1 MTAFRYRAAT
11 PEGKIVE
18 GVLQAP
24 SRDGVLADLR
34 ARALFPVAV
43 EEAGDAE
50 VSGGRGGRAGAS
62 LRLQLTRSL
71 STLLESGFPVD
82 RALSVAADL
91 TDDAMLRGVVQAV
104 RQDVRA
110 GRPLSDAFA
119 AHPRIFP
126 PVYVAMVAA
135 GEAGGTLGPTFGR
148 LATLQEEEAELRS
161 SLVSALLY
169 PALMMA
175 AGGAAVMLLVFV
187 VLPQFAGVLQDAG
200 AKLPF
205 TTRVLLA
212 TTTAAS
218 RWGWLV
224 ALVLAAGIWA
234 GVYTVRTPAGRA
246 KWDAL
251 LLRIP
256 GVGDLIRRVATARI
270 ARILGMLLQN
280 GVPLVN
286 SLEIARGTA
295 GNVVL
300 ARGLGD
306 AVRAVREGKT
316 LAASA
321 GPMLPKL
328 ARQMMSVGE
337 ETGTLPEMLL
347 RVATV
352 YDREVRDTLKRA
364 ITLVEPT
371 LILLFGAIVGF
382 IALGMLQA
390 IYSINAGAL

>member
-1 MTAFRYRAAT
+1 
-11 PEGKIVE
+11 
-18 GVLQAP
+18 
-24 SRDGVLADLR
+24 
-34 ARALFPVAV
+34 
-43 EEAGDAE
+43 
-50 VSGGRGGRAGAS
+50 
-62 LRLQLTRSL
+62 
-71 STLLESGFPVD
+71 
-82 RALSVAADL
+82 
-91 TDDAMLRGVVQAV
+91 
-104 RQDVRA
+104 
-110 GRPLSDAFA
+110 
-119 AHPRIFP
+119 
-126 PVYVAMVAA
+126 
-135 GEAGGTLGPTFGR
+135 
-148 LATLQEEEAELRS
+148 
-161 SLVSALLY
+161 
-169 PALMMA
+169 
-175 AGGAAVMLLVFV
+175 MLLVFV

-224 ALVLAAGIWA
+224 ALVAAASIWA
-234 GVYTVRTPAGRA
+234 SVYTVRTPAGRA

>member
-1 MTAFRYRAAT
+1 MTAFRYRAST

-169 PALMMA
+169 PALMMF
-175 AGGAAVMLLVFV
+175 AGGMAVTLLVFV

-224 ALVLAAGIWA
+224 ALVAAASIWA

-371 LILLFGAIVGF
+371 LILLFGAVVGF

>member
-1 MTAFRYRAAT
+1 VTAFRYRAAT

>member
-1 MTAFRYRAAT
+1 MTAFRYRAST

-50 VSGGRGGRAGAS
+50 VSGGRGGRAGAT

-169 PALMMA
+169 PALMMF
-175 AGGAAVMLLVFV
+175 AGGMAVTLLVFV
-187 VLPQFAGVLQDAG
+187 VLPQFAGVLHDAG

-224 ALVLAAGIWA
+224 ALVVAAGIWA
-234 GVYTVRTPAGRA
+234 FVYAIRTPAGRT

>member
-62 LRLQLTRSL
+62 LRPQLTRSL

-110 GRPLSDAFA
+110 GRPLSDAFG

-224 ALVLAAGIWA
+224 ALVAAASIWA
-234 GVYTVRTPAGRA
+234 SVYTVRTPAGRA

>member
-43 EEAGDAE
+43 EEAADAD
-50 VSGGRGGRAGAS
+50 VSRGRGGRAGAS

-110 GRPLSDAFA
+110 GRSLSDAFA

-161 SLVSALLY
+161 QLVSALLY
-169 PALMMA
+169 PALMMI
-175 AGGAAVMLLVFV
+175 AGGMAVTLLVFV

-200 AKLPF
+200 ARLPF

-212 TTTAAS
+212 TTSAAS

-224 ALVLAAGIWA
+224 ALVAAASIWA
-234 GVYTVRTPAGRA
+234 GAYAIRTPAGRA
-246 KWDAL
+246 KWDAF

-300 ARGLGD
+300 GRGLGD

-321 GPMLPKL
+321 GPILPKL
-328 ARQMMSVGE
+328 ARQMMAVGE